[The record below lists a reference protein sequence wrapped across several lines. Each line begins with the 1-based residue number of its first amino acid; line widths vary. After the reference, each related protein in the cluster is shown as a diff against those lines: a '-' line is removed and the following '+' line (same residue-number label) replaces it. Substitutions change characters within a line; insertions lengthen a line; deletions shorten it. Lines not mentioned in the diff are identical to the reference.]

1 MTNRG
6 QFQQVALATAALP
19 LLPHVNAKE
28 TAVATSPT
36 PTDDQIH
43 KHLRLANEIAQ
54 QAVEAGHHPFG
65 AVLVA
70 GDNETVLMTQGNLS
84 TVQHAE
90 SELARCAFEEW
101 GPDALWPCTL
111 YSTVEPCAMCA
122 GTQYWANIGRLVYG
136 IGERDLLAMT
146 GDHEANPTMDVPSR
160 FVFEH
165 SQKVVEVIG
174 PILALK
180 EEIAALHRDFWK

>member
-1 MTNRG
+1 MTNRR
-6 QFQQVALATAALP
+6 QFQQLALAAGALA

-70 GDNETVLMTQGNLS
+70 ADNETVLMTQGNLS

-90 SELARCAFEEW
+90 SELARRAFGEW
-101 GPDALWPCTL
+101 SPDALWPCTL

-174 PILALK
+174 PVPALK